1 MAQTFTSTEVVT
13 TTNVFVDNQSQR
25 TNENTLRSSFSG
37 ATQPSDPV
45 VGQVW
50 YDTANSKQMQ
60 YNGTS
65 WVSIDTNGTTQK
77 DVTNAKGNLTS
88 LTDYL
93 RVAHND
99 DGTLKTSP
107 ATAIDEFKDNA
118 LAITYVS
125 TSSFTVPT
133 DLTSIFTVNRKVKI
147 YLDTSTAISYVSSS
161 SYSSGDNKTTVVLG
175 GTVLDSSVTAVKYSI
190 IQYGERQD
198 TLHTADLSTYA
209 PLTSPALTGIPTAP
223 TAPNGTST
231 TQLATTEFVSNAM
244 GTATA
249 VVPNN
254 ISSGRK
260 VTSVSGLTVNLSAG
274 TSVINNIT
282 KGFSSGSVGLPAR
295 KACLIVDKSDGTTG
309 YIEGKYPI
317 DYIDDNTVGA
327 WVFNKAPGENVPNS
341 AVGLSSIAVANDL
354 VPSGGI
360 SAVDGHCDTAAKLD
374 GTSGYF
380 TSQNHTNI
388 PIGANEREVTLCYTL
403 NGITGTEMDL
413 FTMGANS
420 GTSCFAVFSLPT
432 TREIVVYNGT
442 TAVRTGYVP
451 DLANVLKIVVKYDGT
466 TIFVSA
472 NGTPIYK
479 AALTLNTAA
488 SNIFI
493 GKYVGGASYFAPIT
507 LHYLEVRNKMR
518 SDKKTAEI
526 SNKLMLPCF
535 YTDTNSKRR
544 SIIDDVVPTNAIAV
558 AYAKT
563 STSGVSESNDL
574 WPMYGR
580 REGSTGG
587 NRKQFLGFRPFSGAG
602 AVNPWTNVFR
612 TNKIKMKF
620 SIADDAVGTNEREA
634 PVLSSTAS
642 AELYFPSTDVQPLWD
657 KITVWV
663 GTNGVRGKSSGYI
676 GCYAELLE
684 DYVGV
689 V

>member
-13 TTNVFVDNQSQR
+13 TTNVFADNQSQR

-93 RVAHND
+93 RVSHND

-133 DLTSIFTVNRKVKI
+133 DLTSIFTANRKVKV
-147 YLDTSTAISYVSSS
+147 YLDGSTVISYVVSS
-161 SYSSGDNKTTVVLG
+161 SYSSGDNKTTVVIG
-175 GTVLDSSVTAVKYSI
+175 GTVLNSSVTAVKYSI
-190 IQYGERQD
+190 VQYGERQD
-198 TLHTADLSTYA
+198 TVHTNDLSTYA
-209 PLTSPALTGIPTAP
+209 PLVSPALSGTPTAP
-223 TAPNGTST
+223 TAASGTST

-309 YIEGKYPI
+309 YIEGVYPDAI
-317 DYIDDNTVGA
+317 TSTVHR
-327 WVFNKAPGENVPNS
+327 WV
-341 AVGLSSIAVANDL
+341 I
-354 VPSGGI
+354 
-360 SAVDGHCDTAAKLD
+360 D
-374 GTSGYF
+374 GTSPVASTVGTNNLTSTGSITQSDGWLGYSALGAGGHY
-380 TSQNHTNI
+380 TGANSTNI
-388 PIGANEREVTLCYTL
+388 PAYSSAFTCRILVKFISNGAGQCFYHDGPRKIACNSSNYLLVSGVSTGFVMTSGQTYVIEVKGAGNTTVGNVFVNGVQVLLPSAVVINTAVTIPYILSNNSAGEVSISSVEYIELFNSSISNDATGVTSNKLIIPCSYTDTGGTRKSIISDVLSSNET
-403 NGITGTEMDL
+403 
-413 FTMGANS
+413 
-420 GTSCFAVFSLPT
+420 
-432 TREIVVYNGT
+432 VVAYGKTNGT
-442 TAVRTGYVP
+442 T
-451 DLANVLKIVVKYDGT
+451 VLD
-466 TIFVSA
+466 
-472 NGTPIYK
+472 
-479 AALTLNTAA
+479 
-488 SNIFI
+488 
-493 GKYVGGASYFAPIT
+493 
-507 LHYLEVRNKMR
+507 H
-518 SDKKTAEI
+518 
-526 SNKLMLPCF
+526 
-535 YTDTNSKRR
+535 
-544 SIIDDVVPTNAIAV
+544 
-558 AYAKT
+558 
-563 STSGVSESNDL
+563 NDL
-574 WPMYGR
+574 WYMYGR
-580 REGSTGG
+580 REGAVNG
-587 NRKQFLGFRPFSGAG
+587 NRRVFLGFLSFSGSASLKWI
-602 AVNPWTNVFR
+602 NPFASRHVMTYFTWAQDSNGLNESDVTQGLGGGVYGLAKGGVTNY
-612 TNKIKMKF
+612 
-620 SIADDAVGTNEREA
+620 S
-634 PVLSSTAS
+634 LTAS
-642 AELYFPSTDVQPLWD
+642 VSA
-657 KITVWV
+657 
-663 GTNGVRGKSSGYI
+663 NGVTNFNGVMQTSGYI
-676 GCYAELLE
+676 GCYAEVLE

>member
-13 TTNVFVDNQSQR
+13 TTNVFADNQSQR

-60 YNGTS
+60 YNGTG
-65 WVSIDTNGTTQK
+65 WVPVDTNGTTQK

-133 DLTSIFTVNRKVKI
+133 DLTSIFTANRKVKV
-147 YLDTSTAISYVSSS
+147 YLSTSTAISYVSSS

-198 TLHTADLSTYA
+198 TVHSD
-209 PLTSPALTGIPTAP
+209 SPAFTGTPTAP
-223 TAPNGTST
+223 TAAAGTST
-231 TQLATTEFVSNAM
+231 TQLATTEFVSNAV
-244 GTATA
+244 GTVAA

-274 TSVINNIT
+274 TSVINNLSRA
-282 KGFSSGSVGLPAR
+282 FSSGSVNLPVR

-309 YIEGKYPI
+309 YIEGVYPDAIASTVHRWVI
-317 DYIDDNTVGA
+317 DGTSPVASTVGTNNLTSTGSITQSDGWLGYSA
-327 WVFNKAPGENVPNS
+327 LGAGGHYTGANSTNIPAYSSAFTCRILVKFISNGAAQCFYHDGPRKIACNSSNYLLVGGTSTNFLMTSGQTYIIEVKGAGNTTIGDVFLNGSNILPSGTVVVNTAVTVPYILSNNAAGEASVSSVEYVELFNSNISIDVTGRTSNKLIIPCFYSDTSSNRKSIISDVLS
-341 AVGLSSIAVANDL
+341 ATDIVVAFGKTSSIAV
-354 VPSGGI
+354 
-360 SAVDGHCDTAAKLD
+360 
-374 GTSGYF
+374 
-380 TSQNHTNI
+380 
-388 PIGANEREVTLCYTL
+388 
-403 NGITGTEMDL
+403 
-413 FTMGANS
+413 
-420 GTSCFAVFSLPT
+420 
-432 TREIVVYNGT
+432 
-442 TAVRTGYVP
+442 
-451 DLANVLKIVVKYDGT
+451 
-466 TIFVSA
+466 
-472 NGTPIYK
+472 
-479 AALTLNTAA
+479 
-488 SNIFI
+488 
-493 GKYVGGASYFAPIT
+493 
-507 LHYLEVRNKMR
+507 
-518 SDKKTAEI
+518 
-526 SNKLMLPCF
+526 
-535 YTDTNSKRR
+535 TD
-544 SIIDDVVPTNAIAV
+544 
-558 AYAKT
+558 Y
-563 STSGVSESNDL
+563 NDL
-574 WPMYGR
+574 WYMYGR

-587 NRKQFLGFRPFSGAG
+587 NRRIFLTWKQLSSLPASLTWANPFGSLKYSRMIVWAKNTNGDCELECQPYYVEGGVGRGVILINGIGTNNSPFDICIYVGTAG
-602 AVNPWTNVFR
+602 AAIFN
-612 TNKIKMKF
+612 
-620 SIADDAVGTNEREA
+620 GTFQ
-634 PVLSSTAS
+634 T
-642 AELYFPSTDVQPLWD
+642 T
-657 KITVWV
+657 
-663 GTNGVRGKSSGYI
+663 GYI
-676 GCYAELLE
+676 GCYAEVLE

>member
-13 TTNVFVDNQSQR
+13 TTNVFADNQSQR

-93 RVAHND
+93 RVSHND

-133 DLTSIFTVNRKVKI
+133 DLTSIFTTNRKVKV
-147 YLDTSTAISYVSSS
+147 YLDGSTVISYVVSS

-198 TLHTADLSTYA
+198 TVHSD
-209 PLTSPALTGIPTAP
+209 SPVFTGTPTAP
-223 TAPNGTST
+223 TAPSGTST

-244 GTATA
+244 GTGTA

-282 KGFSSGSVGLPAR
+282 KGFSSGPVDLPAR

-309 YIEGKYPI
+309 YIEGVYPDAI
-317 DYIDDNTVGA
+317 ASTVHR
-327 WVFNKAPGENVPNS
+327 WV
-341 AVGLSSIAVANDL
+341 I
-354 VPSGGI
+354 
-360 SAVDGHCDTAAKLD
+360 D
-374 GTSGYF
+374 GTSPVASTVGTNNLTSTGSITQSDGWLGYSVLGAGGHY
-380 TSQNHTNI
+380 TGANSTNI
-388 PIGANEREVTLCYTL
+388 PAYSSAFTCRILVKFISNGAAQCFYHDGPRKIACNSSNYLLVGGVSTNFVMTSGQTYVIEVKGAGNTTIGNVFL
-403 NGITGTEMDL
+403 NG
-413 FTMGANS
+413 
-420 GTSCFAVFSLPT
+420 
-432 TREIVVYNGT
+432 
-442 TAVRTGYVP
+442 
-451 DLANVLKIVVKYDGT
+451 
-466 TIFVSA
+466 
-472 NGTPIYK
+472 
-479 AALTLNTAA
+479 
-488 SNIFI
+488 SNIFPSGTVVI
-493 GKYVGGASYFAPIT
+493 NTAVTVPYVLSNNAAGETSVSSVEYIELFNSSISINATGSA
-507 LHYLEVRNKMR
+507 
-518 SDKKTAEI
+518 
-526 SNKLMLPCF
+526 SNKLIIPCF
-535 YTDTNSKRR
+535 YTDTSSARR
-544 SIIDDVVPTNAIAV
+544 SIISDVLSSNETVVAFCKTNGTTV
-558 AYAKT
+558 TDY
-563 STSGVSESNDL
+563 NDL
-574 WPMYGR
+574 WYCYGR
-580 REGSTGG
+580 REGSTAG
-587 NRKQFLGFRPFSGAG
+587 NRRMFLSWQPFSA
-602 AVNPWTNVFR
+602 AQSLKWTNPFG
-612 TNKIKMKF
+612 TGKYKKEIHWAADNK
-620 SIADDAVGTNEREA
+620 GTNEIICPGFYRAGESVYGA
-634 PVLSSTAS
+634 LPTAGTTGYND
-642 AELYFPSTDVQPLWD
+642 AQN
-657 KITVWV
+657 ITVAT
-663 GTNGVRGKSSGYI
+663 GIAGVADLNDTWQTSGYI
-676 GCYAELLE
+676 GVYAEVLE